1 MERKTKNYSG
11 SSTVGQ
17 NVAVSTEEQKQYL
30 NEIRQV
36 LRQQQAP
43 AEWHELTEI
52 RYQSLMACLNEL
64 EVLRVRQ
71 ALQKQK
77 E

>member
-1 MERKTKNYSG
+1 MGKKTKTDSD
-11 SSTVGQ
+11 SHPVGQ
-17 NVAVSTEEQKQYL
+17 NMAVSTEEQKQYL

-52 RYQSLMACLNEL
+52 RYESLLACLNEL
-64 EVLRVRQ
+64 EVLRTRQ
-71 ALQKQK
+71 ALQK